1 MTLYKG
7 SQKIQDTG
15 SYGVYKG
22 SQAIRKIYKGSELVY
37 LYSPFEPEE
46 VLISESSG
54 ITKTIS
60 LPQGKYYV
68 EIVGGGGR
76 GSYGQA
82 GYWQERYGGGSGS
95 RWSATVTV
103 TKDNHTIKME
113 CGGGVGSPSKL
124 TIDDTLVAT
133 AGGGGTP
140 TAGSVTVGSTTITN
154 IAFSDITSL
163 SGNQGGYTFT
173 VEGTSTGNAAS
184 VASQGQYGQGAASG
198 NGIGEDYNRRLGWIY
213 LKFIKAI

>member
-1 MTLYKG
+1 MIYKG
-7 SQKIQDTG
+7 NTKIQDTG
-15 SYGVYKG
+15 SFGVYKG

-37 LYSPFEPEE
+37 LYSPFEPEDI
-46 VLISESSG
+46 LINFSES
-54 ITKTIS
+54 KTVTQS
-60 LPQGKYYV
+60 LPQGQYYV

-95 RWSATVTV
+95 RWSATINVTGE
-103 TKDNHTIKME
+103 NHTISMS
-113 CGGGVGSPSKL
+113 CGGGVGQASTL
-124 TIDDTLVAT
+124 DIDSVRVAT

-140 TAGSVTVGSTTITN
+140 TAGSVTAGSTSIAN
-154 IAFSDITSL
+154 VAFSDIVSRN
-163 SGNQGGYTFT
+163 GNQGAYTFT

-198 NGIGEDYNRRLGWIY
+198 NGIGQDYNRKLGWIY

>member
-1 MTLYKG
+1 MIYKG
-7 SQKIQDTG
+7 NAKIKDTG
-15 SYGVYKG
+15 SFGVYKG

-46 VLISESSG
+46 VLINFSES
-54 ITKTIS
+54 KTVTQA

-68 EIVGGGGR
+68 EIVGGGGT

-82 GYWQERYGGGSGS
+82 GYWQERYGGGSGA

-103 TKDNHTIKME
+103 TNDNHTIKME

-140 TAGSVTVGSTTITN
+140 TAGSVTAGSTSITN
-154 IAFSDITSL
+154 IAFSDITSR

-173 VEGTSTGNAAS
+173 VEGTSTGNASS
-184 VASQGQYGQGAASG
+184 VASQGQYGQGAASSNSVG
-198 NGIGEDYNRRLGWIY
+198 TDYNRKLGWIY
-213 LKFIKAI
+213 LKFIEAV

>member
-1 MTLYKG
+1 MIYKG
-7 SQKIQDTG
+7 NAKIQDTG
-15 SYGVYKG
+15 AYGIYHG
-22 SQAIRKIYKGSELVY
+22 STPIRKVYHGSELEY
-37 LYSPFEPEE
+37 IYSPYSPDD
-46 VLISESSG
+46 VLINFSES
-54 ITKTIS
+54 KTVTQA

-68 EIVGGGGR
+68 EIVGGGGT

-82 GYWQERYGGGSGS
+82 GYWQERYGGGSGA

-103 TKDNHTIKME
+103 TNDNHTIKME

-140 TAGSVTVGSTTITN
+140 TAGSVTAGSTSITN
-154 IAFSDITSL
+154 IVFSDITSR

-198 NGIGEDYNRRLGWIY
+198 NGIGQDYNRKLGWIY
-213 LKFIKAI
+213 LKFVEAV